1 VKQDDF
7 DFLRIFLKQQSG
19 LVLSADKTYLIES
32 RLIPVARRRGLQ
44 GLDDLV
50 AAVRAGRDAALC
62 VEVVEAMTTN
72 ESFFFRDIKPFETLR
87 EVVLPRVVA
96 ARKAEGAQRLRIWS
110 AACSSGQEPYT
121 IAMLLKENPALLQGL
136 AVEIVATDLSQE
148 ILDKAKAGTYSQFEA
163 QRGLPIQLL
172 LKYFAQV
179 GEHWQIAAAL
189 RAMISFHQANL
200 LQDLSRFGR
209 FDIVFCRNVLIYF
222 DGPTKTDVLNR
233 IRRMMPKDGILYLG
247 GAESVLGITEAF
259 TTLPGERGVYVA
271 AADRAPAPAGQPVLA
286 AKPAT
291 PAAATLAR
299 TA

>member
-1 VKQDDF
+1 MKQEDF
-7 DFLRIFLKQQSG
+7 DYLRNFLKQQSG
-19 LVLSADKTYLIES
+19 LVLSADKTYLVES

-44 GLDDLV
+44 GLEDLI
-50 AAVRAGRDAALC
+50 AAVRGGRDATLA

-87 EVVLPRVVA
+87 DVVLPRLVA

-121 IAMLLKENPALLQGL
+121 IAMMMKEHPSLLQGM
-136 AVEIVATDLSQE
+136 AVDIVATDLSQE
-148 ILDKAKAGTYSQFEA
+148 ILAKARTGTYSQFEA

-172 LKYFAQV
+172 MKYFSQA
-179 GEHWQIAAAL
+179 GEHWQIDSAV
-189 RAMISFHQANL
+189 RAMVSFQQANL
-200 LQDLSRFGR
+200 LQDLSRFGK
-209 FDIVFCRNVLIYF
+209 FDVVFCRNVLIYF

-259 TTLPGERGVYVA
+259 TTLPGERGVYVVSGTGSTS
-271 AADRAPAPAGQPVLA
+271 PAPSKTTPLA
-286 AKPAT
+286 AP
-291 PAAATLAR
+291 TLAKS
-299 TA
+299 A